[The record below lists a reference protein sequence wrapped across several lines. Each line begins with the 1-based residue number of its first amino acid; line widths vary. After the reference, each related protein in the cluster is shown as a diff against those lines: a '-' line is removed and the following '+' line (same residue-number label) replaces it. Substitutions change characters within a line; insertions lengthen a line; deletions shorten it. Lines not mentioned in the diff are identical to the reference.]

1 MSSTNTGKLA
11 GKFFVCMIGFMLVLI
26 AVLFQWL
33 MLRSYLNA
41 KNTREW
47 PQAVAVVLS
56 SSIEERHIS
65 GSPPESRLFIRYKYS
80 YRGEVF
86 VSGDLS
92 SRGSKWSRERAAVT
106 ESLANYPAGSS
117 HQAWVNP
124 ESPEKAILKHDT
136 KAAGYTLWFP
146 VVIMIGGG
154 GIIWGAVRDKSR

>member
-1 MSSTNTGKLA
+1 MSSKNTGGLA

-41 KNTREW
+41 KSTREW
-47 PQAVAVVLS
+47 TQAEAVVMR

-65 GSPPESRLFIRYKYS
+65 GSPPEARLFIRYQYS
-80 YRGEVF
+80 YDDEEY
-86 VSGDLS
+86 VSGNMS

-106 ESLANYPAGSS
+106 ALLADYPAGSS
-117 HQAWVNP
+117 HQAWINP
-124 ESPEKAILKHDT
+124 EDPHMAILKHDT

-146 VVIMIGGG
+146 AVIMIGGC